1 MAFGSDQN
9 IYVANN
15 SAQDIYVL
23 AAPGTAWTIADV
35 VTNTA
40 LMLTGVGEL
49 KAFASAGELPAAIN
63 TIGDL
68 YKALRVGAALV
79 RAGGRGYEAGEAVV
93 TAFKNNSIDI
103 PAGQYK
109 NVRDQGTLSTY
120 LNPSG
125 IAGMMGAQTVSLT
138 VMSADG
144 LQVAQF
150 SSGPD
155 DSWIATGSQTIVRSV
170 YGTLWDQDPAAGAQD
185 WPIAQAAA
193 NA

>member
-9 IYVANN
+9 INIAN
-15 SAQDIYVL
+15 SCQQDIYVL
-23 AAPGTAWTIADV
+23 AAGNTDWTIADV
-35 VTNTA
+35 LGNAA

-49 KAFASAGELPAAIN
+49 KGIVSAGELPAAIN

-79 RAGGRGYEAGEAVV
+79 RAGGRGLEAGKAVV
-93 TAFKNNSIDI
+93 DAFKQNSTDI
-103 PAGQYK
+103 PNGQVK
-109 NVRDQGTLSTY
+109 NVREQGTLSTF

-125 IAGMMGAQTVSLT
+125 IAGLLGAGTVSLT

-150 SSGPD
+150 NSGPD
-155 DSWIATGSQTIVRSV
+155 DSWIATSDQTIVRSV
-170 YGTLWDQDPAAGAQD
+170 YGTLWDQDPTAGSQT
-185 WPIAQAAA
+185 WPVAQAVASV
-193 NA
+193 